1 MCSFPGFNPVWE
13 ETITFILTFPDL
25 ANFRFVV
32 WDEDPIGRDF
42 IGQVTLPF
50 SSLMPGI
57 GDQQNEMY
65 KCTNR
70 LLIMFSTVLT
80 FNKFRQTAYTD

>member
-1 MCSFPGFNPVWE
+1 MTNDSFQKKKRNILILSYITFSGFSPVWD

-50 SSLMPGI
+50 SSLMPG
-57 GDQQNEMY
+57 
-65 KCTNR
+65 
-70 LLIMFSTVLT
+70 
-80 FNKFRQTAYTD
+80 